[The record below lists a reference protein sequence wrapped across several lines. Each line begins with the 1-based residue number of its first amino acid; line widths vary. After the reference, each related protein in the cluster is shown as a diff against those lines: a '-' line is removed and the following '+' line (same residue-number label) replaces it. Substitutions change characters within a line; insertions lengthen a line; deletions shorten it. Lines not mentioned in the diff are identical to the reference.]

1 MKYFKFKNEAL
12 NENIELLIFN
22 LHENEIK
29 LNESLNRQVEL
40 ENDFKRTDMFK
51 YFDAFIIQKEI
62 ENKKITKEKMDL
74 EEKLKNIL
82 TSNNNNNSDK
92 DDFQNEQVKF

>member
-1 MKYFKFKNEAL
+1 M
-12 NENIELLIFN
+12 LIFN

-82 TSNNNNNSDK
+82 TSNNNNDNSDK
-92 DDFQNEQVKF
+92 DDFRNEQVKF

>member
-1 MKYFKFKNEAL
+1 M
-12 NENIELLIFN
+12 
-22 LHENEIK
+22 HENEIK

-82 TSNNNNNSDK
+82 TSNNNNDNSDK
-92 DDFQNEQVKF
+92 DDFRNEQVKF

>member
-1 MKYFKFKNEAL
+1 
-12 NENIELLIFN
+12 LLIFN

-82 TSNNNNNSDK
+82 TSNNNNDNSDK
-92 DDFQNEQVKF
+92 DDFRNEQVKF

>member
-1 MKYFKFKNEAL
+1 M
-12 NENIELLIFN
+12 LIFN

-82 TSNNNNNSDK
+82 TSNNNNDNSDK
-92 DDFQNEQVKF
+92 DDFRN

>member
-1 MKYFKFKNEAL
+1 M
-12 NENIELLIFN
+12 LIFN

-62 ENKKITKEKMDL
+62 ENQKISKEKMDL

-82 TSNNNNNSDK
+82 ITSNNNDNNSDK
-92 DDFQNEQVKF
+92 DEFQNEQVKF